1 METALS
7 LWYLL
12 SFKPKWKKKYEII
25 NLKYINLYPEN
36 ILLDFFSPVLPTS
49 LSYLVYS
56 VTSGSKEF
64 TTFLNQY
71 LSALYRLG
79 IQAAAFKKQLLK

>member
-1 METALS
+1 M
-7 LWYLL
+7 
-12 SFKPKWKKKYEII
+12 
-25 NLKYINLYPEN
+25 NLYQKN
-36 ILLDFFSPVLPTS
+36 ILSEKISPVLPRS

-56 VTSGSKEF
+56 VTSGSEEF

-79 IQAAAFKKQLLK
+79 IQATVFKKQLLK